1 MWHDCVRSYGLE
13 ISVSPSTIGVIFDL
27 INSDNRYL
35 PTPVIPSAF
44 ANNLSRTVVTHV
56 RSGAN
61 SRSMLPPS
69 YRLLSANRREAGMDS
84 EGKKTRLTRGGQPP
98 AVRRK
103 RPSAAATQRVARANF
118 CHIIH

>member
-1 MWHDCVRSYGLE
+1 MPPTEMNTPATYVARLRPQLWTGDFCLPLYDWRNIRLNKFRQ
-13 ISVSPSTIGVIFDL
+13 SVFADPSHPL
-27 INSDNRYL
+27 
-35 PTPVIPSAF
+35 AF
-44 ANNLSRTVVTHV
+44 TNNLSRTVVTHV

-98 AVRRK
+98 AVR
-103 RPSAAATQRVARANF
+103 
-118 CHIIH
+118 